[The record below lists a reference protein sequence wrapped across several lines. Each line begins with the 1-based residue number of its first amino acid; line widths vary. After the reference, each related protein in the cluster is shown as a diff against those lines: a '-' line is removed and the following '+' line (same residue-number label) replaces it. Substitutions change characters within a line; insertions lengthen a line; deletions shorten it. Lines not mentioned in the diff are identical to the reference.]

1 VTRPRIVVLG
11 GGFGGVEAARQLE
24 RRFRRRNDVDITLVS
39 RDNFFLFTPMLHEVA
54 ASDVDITH
62 IVSPLRALLHG
73 TTIVV
78 GEVQSIDLERRV
90 VRVVH
95 SNDAHSHE
103 LHYDQLL
110 MTLGSTTNFYGL
122 PGLEGHAVTMK
133 TPGDAIHLRNRVID
147 ALEQAS
153 TECETG
159 AEGHLTIVVAGGGF
173 AGVETI
179 AAVNDFMRE
188 ALAFYP
194 RLRQSD
200 LRLLLVHAGPH
211 ILPELGEEL
220 GVYAARKLTARG
232 VGIRTGTRGCSRGF

>member
-1 VTRPRIVVLG
+1 MTRTRIVVLG

-24 RRFRRRNDVDITLVS
+24 RRLRRRKDVDVTLVS

-62 IVSPLRALLHG
+62 IVSPLRALLHR
-73 TTIVV
+73 TNIVV
-78 GEVQSIDLERRV
+78 GDVQGIDLERRV

-95 SNDAHSHE
+95 GDDAHSHE
-103 LHYDQLL
+103 LQYDQLL
-110 MTLGSTTNFYGL
+110 MTLGSTTNFYGQ
-122 PGLEGHAVTMK
+122 PGLERHAVTMK
-133 TPGDAIHLRNRVID
+133 TLGDAIHLRNRVID

-159 AEGHLTIVVAGGGF
+159 AAGLLTVVVAGGGF

-194 RLRQSD
+194 RLR
-200 LRLLLVHAGPH
+200 
-211 ILPELGEEL
+211 
-220 GVYAARKLTARG
+220 
-232 VGIRTGTRGCSRGF
+232 